1 VRKNSPIGH
10 VIPAADPDPSVWL
23 LLGARQ
29 GDNRQVLALAEA
41 LDWRARSFAVAYNP
55 LFSLPNRLLG
65 ASLASVKRCEPSLA
79 PPWPDVVLAIGQR
92 SVPVAR
98 WIKRQSGGCTKLVQ
112 LGRPRAPLD
121 WFDLIVTTP
130 QYGLPERANVLH
142 NPLPLHGLT
151 PAKLREAAGAWRS
164 RLAQLPGP
172 RIALLVGGPSWS
184 YRFPVA
190 AARRI
195 AAQADDLA
203 RREGGSLLVTT
214 SPRTPPQ
221 VADVLAESLA
231 APHMLYRWDR
241 QRGADNPYLGFLA
254 LADRILVTEESISC
268 LAEACS
274 VGCPVTVL
282 PLARRPGVGAV
293 EALTAGS
300 ARGLFAQL
308 AAAGIMTPPRN
319 IGEVHRALVDRG
331 LARWTPQ
338 GLEVTGPLESD
349 HDPSERAV
357 RRIRELLGLDMEAPP
372 PPIRVAAAG

>member
-1 VRKNSPIGH
+1 MGMKLPMAELA
-10 VIPAADPDPSVWL
+10 PAPQPDPTVWL

-41 LDWRARSFAVAYNP
+41 LGRPARRFSVAYNP
-55 LFSLPNRLLG
+55 LFSLPNRALG
-65 ASLASVKRCEPSLA
+65 ASLASVKRCDPPLA

-98 WIKRQSGGCTKLVQ
+98 WIKQQSGGRTALVQ

-130 QYGLPERANVLH
+130 QYGLPARANVLH
-142 NPLPLHGLT
+142 NPLPIHDLT
-151 PAKLREAAGAWRS
+151 PARLGEAAEAWRP
-164 RLAQLPGP
+164 RLAHLPGP

-184 YRFPVA
+184 YRFPVP

-214 SPRTPPQ
+214 SPRTPPR
-221 VADVLAESLA
+221 VADALAEPLA

-254 LADRILVTEESISC
+254 LADRILVSEESISC
-268 LAEACS
+268 LAEACT
-274 VGCPVTVL
+274 VGRPVTVL
-282 PLARRPGVGAV
+282 SLPRRPGVGAV
-293 EALTAGS
+293 ETLTAGP
-300 ARGLFAQL
+300 ARGLFARL
-308 AAAGIMTPPRN
+308 VAAGIMTPPRN
-319 IGEVHRALVDRG
+319 IGEAHRTLVERG
-331 LARWTPQ
+331 LAHWSET
-338 GLEVTGPLESD
+338 GLEVAGPLRGE
-349 HDPSERAV
+349 HDSRERAV
-357 RRIRELLGLDMEAPP
+357 RRIRELLGLDAEAPP
-372 PPIRVAAAG
+372 PPRVAATG